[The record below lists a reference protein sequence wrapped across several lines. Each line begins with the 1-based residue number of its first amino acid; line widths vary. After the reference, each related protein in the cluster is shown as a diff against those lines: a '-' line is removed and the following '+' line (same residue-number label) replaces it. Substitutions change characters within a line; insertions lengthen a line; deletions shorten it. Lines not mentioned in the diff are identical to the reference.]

1 MALRN
6 IRTQG
11 DPILGKKCKVVTEM
25 TERVNDL
32 IDDMLET
39 MYEAQ
44 GVGLAAPQVGI
55 LKRICVID
63 VSEEGDSPICLINPV
78 IESRSEETQTGLE
91 GCLSVP
97 GKSGTVTRA
106 MKVKVSYQD
115 RNMKP
120 CEIEGEGLL
129 ARALQHEIDH
139 LDGNLYVTLVEGRLY
154 DNSELEEE

>member
-6 IRTQG
+6 IRTMG
-11 DPILGKKCKVVTEM
+11 DSILEKKCKEVPEM
-25 TERVNDL
+25 TQRISDL

-39 MYEAQ
+39 MYNAQ
-44 GVGLAAPQVGI
+44 GVGLAAPQVGV

-78 IESRSEETQTGLE
+78 IESYSEETQTGWE

-106 MKVKVSYQD
+106 MKVKVRYQN
-115 RNMKP
+115 RNMQRMI
-120 CEIEGEGLL
+120 IEGEGLL

-139 LDGNLYVTLVEGRLY
+139 LDGNLYVGLAEGGLV
-154 DNSELEEE
+154 DNSEIEEE